1 MGETLWTSVSIDYNK
16 NVKLARNLK
25 FLLLTTPF
33 SEQRKLQGEKQQWE
47 AHIWKCVVYV
57 NNAYYILLSAALNSI
72 CQTPV
77 SASTVKRWLQDTGLP
92 SKVAKKKP
100 QTCQ

>member
-16 NVKLARNLK
+16 NVKLARNFK

-47 AHIWKCVVYV
+47 AHI
-57 NNAYYILLSAALNSI
+57 
-72 CQTPV
+72 
-77 SASTVKRWLQDTGLP
+77 
-92 SKVAKKKP
+92 
-100 QTCQ
+100 